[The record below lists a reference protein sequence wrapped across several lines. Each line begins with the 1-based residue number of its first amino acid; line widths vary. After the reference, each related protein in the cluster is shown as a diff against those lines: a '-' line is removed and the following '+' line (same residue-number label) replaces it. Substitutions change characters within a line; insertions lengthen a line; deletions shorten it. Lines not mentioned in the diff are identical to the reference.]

1 MRYLFLREN
10 VLFMVNIRFHLPKPH
25 WTPFDVYTKYV
36 FIMAVY
42 KSGTGTRG
50 RGHRDACVGTWDLGT
65 RDEGLEDI
73 KYGTRGR
80 VGRGRGGV
88 KNRDAGDA
96 GCE

>member
-1 MRYLFLREN
+1 MQYAYAINKTRCYGSVYLGVV
-10 VLFMVNIRFHLPKPH
+10 VLSGCELC
-25 WTPFDVYTKYV
+25 W
-36 FIMAVY
+36 AVY

-80 VGRGRGGV
+80 VGRGRGDV

>member
-1 MRYLFLREN
+1 MRHYGS
-10 VLFMVNIRFHLPKPH
+10 K
-25 WTPFDVYTKYV
+25 T
-36 FIMAVY
+36 AVY

-80 VGRGRGGV
+80 MGRGREDV
-88 KNRDAGDA
+88 KYRDAGDA
-96 GCE
+96 GLSQKLGGKCHISHFPREGNPPCPP